1 MYEFYE
7 LQNCV
12 SENGTKLIYTSVF
25 SIEDRWNGTPHT
37 HDFWEIFFCLGGTC
51 EFFVRDESFVVQKGD
66 FVIVNPG
73 VEHRE
78 NNIGSKWVVAAFSGA
93 QIGFEYTS
101 AGYTKGSFLQKT
113 EYISQLCSSMID
125 EAKAKLPGY
134 QKVCIHTLDLLLI
147 QIQRFKSVDTY
158 DYSTVDELRQT
169 EAKRYSITWIK
180 QYIDN
185 NYMNNLNIEALSRK
199 IGLNKYSLIREFK
212 QAYGVSPMEYLLR
225 CRFQEAK
232 FLLSTTDLSIGHIG
246 QGVGFSS
253 SNYYSQCF
261 TMREGI
267 TPTAYR
273 NRSQKC
279 N

>member
-25 SIEDRWNGTPHT
+25 SNEDRWNGTSHT

-73 VEHRE
+73 VEHWE

-125 EAKAKLPGY
+125 EAKEKLPGY

-185 NYMNNLNIEALSRK
+185 NYM
-199 IGLNKYSLIREFK
+199 Y
-212 QAYGVSPMEYLLR
+212 
-225 CRFQEAK
+225 
-232 FLLSTTDLSIGHIG
+232 H
-246 QGVGFSS
+246 
-253 SNYYSQCF
+253 
-261 TMREGI
+261 
-267 TPTAYR
+267 
-273 NRSQKC
+273 
-279 N
+279 